1 VDDTSSLICLVG
13 DNIRETPGLG
23 ARVFGALRSINV
35 RMIAQG
41 ASLLNLSV
49 VVADVDL
56 KAAVEALH
64 AEFFSTL
71 DEEVFE
77 A

>member
-1 VDDTSSLICLVG
+1 MNPALICLVG
-13 DNIRETPGLG
+13 DNIRETAGLG
-23 ARVFGALRSINV
+23 ARVFGALRAINV

-49 VVADVDL
+49 VVADTDL
-56 KAAVEALH
+56 RAAVEALH
-64 AEFFSTL
+64 TEFFSTL
-71 DEEVFE
+71 DERVFE